1 MPVKQ
6 LIKHLL
12 TPPLLVLAA
21 LVMFVEEWLWD
32 HLKVLMA
39 AIGRLPLVRGLE
51 ARIAGL
57 GPYGAMAVF
66 LAPGTLLLPVKLAAL
81 WLMAH
86 GHGLLGVQLIV
97 AAKLAG
103 TALVARI
110 YALCKPALMT
120 LGWFA
125 RLDAWVVRWRDRLY
139 AAVRAMA
146 FWQALQRAKARIRW
160 FLRRFRGKLIKR
172 RWLAIQRLRRRRA
185 AEQRASG

>member
-1 MPVKQ
+1 M
-6 LIKHLL
+6 KHPLKRLL

-21 LVMFVEEWLWD
+21 LLMFVEEWLWD

-39 AIGRLPLVRGLE
+39 AIGRLPLVRALE

-66 LAPGTLLLPVKLAAL
+66 IAPGTLLLPVKLAAL

-125 RLDAWVVRWRDRLY
+125 RLDARVIRWREWLY

-146 FWQALQRAKARIRW
+146 FWHALQRAKARLRW
-160 FLRRFRGKLIKR
+160 FLRRFRGKLLKR
-172 RWLAIQRLRRRRA
+172 RWLAIRRLRRRRTLD
-185 AEQRASG
+185 QRATG

>member
-1 MPVKQ
+1 M
-6 LIKHLL
+6 KHLLRRLL

-51 ARIAGL
+51 ARIARL
-57 GPYGAMAVF
+57 GPYGAMVAF
-66 LAPGTLLLPVKLAAL
+66 LAPGALLLPVKLSAL
-81 WLMAH
+81 WLIAH
-86 GHGLLGVQLIV
+86 GHGLLGVGVIV

-120 LGWFA
+120 LGWFS
-125 RLDAWVVRWRDRLY
+125 RMDAWISGWRDRLY

-146 FWQALQRAKARIRW
+146 FWHALQRAKARVRW
-160 FLRRFRGKLIKR
+160 FLRRFRGKLVKR
-172 RWLAIQRLRRRRA
+172 RWLAIQRLRRRRLA
-185 AEQRASG
+185 NGRPAG